1 MRMDPSIFNII
12 PFSKNHGALRNFVEA
27 RCNVPYTHQVKEHIR
42 DFQCE
47 MTFPKSRRDEIFIET
62 AIKKT
67 QNSEGVTYL

>member
-1 MRMDPSIFNII
+1 MFKAENYII
-12 PFSKNHGALRNFVEA
+12 PFSKNHGALQGFVEA

-42 DFQCE
+42 DFQYE